1 MLVILIL
8 TIYLVFQTH
17 ARSVYVSFFIVIL
30 MLLINYIK
38 PKWVYYSFFLSLG
51 GGLLFLLLYII
62 LPGSE
67 LGNLF
72 NTLSL
77 KLFRKSFFSGREGIW
92 NELWTHIAEAPILGH
107 GISTDPNYIES
118 IGTSAHNQ
126 YLQIILES
134 GFLGISLFIIFLYQ
148 LWLLLRKNQNH
159 FTGML
164 SSAYLIA
171 FIFYETFEV
180 TLFQN
185 NFNIGLI
192 QWLIITMGV
201 KIIDPKK
208 DGDCTKRTSIK

>member
-1 MLVILIL
+1 M
-8 TIYLVFQTH
+8 
-17 ARSVYVSFFIVIL
+17 
-30 MLLINYIK
+30 
-38 PKWVYYSFFLSLG
+38 
-51 GGLLFLLLYII
+51 
-62 LPGSE
+62 
-67 LGNLF
+67 
-72 NTLSL
+72 
-77 KLFRKSFFSGREGIW
+77 
-92 NELWTHIAEAPILGH
+92 WTHIAEAPILGH